1 VVVRGGG
8 SVPRR
13 GAENRAGTGDTPSM
27 MMPTTTTLMMM
38 MIREAW
44 QPKKTAERTQTT
56 NTKEGNGG
64 RSHKIFNAKVVGLEL
79 VI

>member
-1 VVVRGGG
+1 
-8 SVPRR
+8 
-13 GAENRAGTGDTPSM
+13 M